1 MHALERCGRGRGTV
15 TLRLQTSPAAGR
27 PSRQEKALQLSGQ
40 ALGTHGLQE
49 GDTRGAL
56 AFLGRGAGGSTN
68 WFRKEKKSKTLSPL
82 SSLWARLLGIW
93 LFPFWEGGSNEVS
106 SFAHGT
112 SGTTIVAA
120 MACLRPRVGR
130 AAPRQCSGWPWTN
143 WGDST
148 SPPKLLLIKSR
159 K

>member
-1 MHALERCGRGRGTV
+1 MRAGARDSG
-15 TLRLQTSPAAGR
+15 PAAGR
-27 PSRQEKALQLSGQ
+27 PSGQEKALWLSGH

-56 AFLGRGAGGSTN
+56 AFLGRAGGGSTS
-68 WFRKEKKSKTLSPL
+68 WFREKKKWETSSPL

-106 SFAHGT
+106 SSSHGKSSTTNMAATAH
-112 SGTTIVAA
+112 
-120 MACLRPRVGR
+120 LRPRAGR
-130 AAPRQCSGWPWTN
+130 AAPRQRPGRPRTHP
-143 WGDST
+143 GAGGHT
-148 SPPKLLLIKSR
+148 SPPELLLIKSR